1 MRDHIVGVVAMLA
14 GLAMIAAALA
24 FAAADPCHK
33 PGPRIAGVVLIAGCR

>member
-1 MRDHIVGVVAMLA
+1 MNHIVGAAAMVA

-24 FAAADPCHK
+24 FAANDLCHE